1 MDTFCQKRLLL
12 QSLRIDAHQ
21 PVDILNEPSAQVV
34 IFEKE
39 YLELKSTVGYWRAM
53 HGKAIF
59 REKILKQTIKEQE
72 GQIRD
77 LRHRIF
83 GKKSEKPN
91 ARDEKG
97 KSKDPKPKRHR
108 GQQPGSEGHGL
119 TERPDLPV
127 KEEKVIFVETPICPI
142 CGKPYF
148 SDEHGEKESIRYEV
162 NVKAHVRRYKRQSMK
177 KGCCCKGVADKL
189 LAPIPA
195 NVIPRSPYGIQIWE
209 AVLLT
214 KFHYCQPTNRLLNQY
229 AELGLPISPGTIAG
243 GLKTLKEMFQPFYDA
258 LYNHQMTEDRFHND
272 ESSWKVF
279 ETVDNK
285 IGNRWWLWVSRSVSV
300 VYFQIAPG
308 RGADVPVEYFKNT
321 QQQKIIVICDRYSAY
336 KSLARQIPFIVL
348 AFCWAHVRR
357 DYLDAARKYP
367 TLEEWAL
374 CWVEKIGELYHIN
387 NQRCKLFDQQPQ
399 LPIQWQDASFKEQH
413 EKLVERM
420 DAIVQERDNFL
431 ASHNPDDLDLDLLT
445 RVKYK
450 VLTSL
455 KNHWKGLSVFIDHPE
470 VPMDNNPGEKSIRN
484 PVTGRKNFYGSGS
497 KWSSQLAAIMFSIF
511 QTLGLWEINCNNWL
525 RAYLT
530 ACAENHGKAPEDL
543 SIFLPWEMDK
553 GRKQNLSRPP
563 DTS

>member
-1 MDTFCQKRLLL
+1 MDASCQKKQPPQPLK
-12 QSLRIDAHQ
+12 IDAHQ
-21 PVDILNEPSAQVV
+21 SVDRLNKPSAQ
-34 IFEKE
+34 ILILEKE
-39 YLELKSTVGYWRAM
+39 YLELKSAVGYWRAM
-53 HGKAIF
+53 HGKAIL
-59 REKILKQTIKEQE
+59 REKILQQTIKKLE

-83 GKKSEKPN
+83 GKKSEKPSAKEEN
-91 ARDEKG
+91 G
-97 KSKDPKPKRHR
+97 KAKDPKPKRHR
-108 GQQPGSEGHGL
+108 GQQPGSNGHGL

-127 KEEKVIFVETPICPI
+127 KEEKVVFDETPICPVCEKAYI
-142 CGKPYF
+142 
-148 SDEHGEKESIRYEV
+148 SHEDGEKESIRYEV
-162 NVKAHVRRYKRQSMK
+162 KVKAHARIYKRQSMK
-177 KGCCCKGVADKL
+177 KGCCCNGVSDKCT
-189 LAPIPA
+189 APIPA
-195 NVIPRSPYGIQIWE
+195 NVIPRSPYDISIWE

-214 KFHYCQPTNRLLNQY
+214 KFHYCQPTNRILNQY

-243 GLKTLKEMFQPFYDA
+243 GLKTLKKMFQPVYDA

-336 KSLARQIPFIVL
+336 KSLARQMPFIVL

-374 CWVEKIGELYHIN
+374 CWIEKIGELYHIN
-387 NQRCKLFDQQPQ
+387 NQRCKLFDQQ
-399 LPIQWQDASFKEQH
+399 LPIQWQDASFKELH
-413 EKLVERM
+413 GKLVEKM

-431 ASHNPDDLDLDLLT
+431 ASHHPDDLDLDLLT

-450 VLTSL
+450 ILTSL

-511 QTLGLWEINCNNWL
+511 QTLGLWEINCNHWL

-543 SIFLPWEMDK
+543 SIFLPWKMDK

>member
-1 MDTFCQKRLLL
+1 MDASCQKKLPLQPLLV
-12 QSLRIDAHQ
+12 DTH
-21 PVDILNEPSAQVV
+21 PVDVDSLTEPSPQ
-34 IFEKE
+34 IFIYEKE
-39 YLELKSTVGYWRAM
+39 HLELKSAVGYWRAM
-53 HGKAIF
+53 HAKAIL
-59 REKILKQTIKEQE
+59 REKILQQTIKELE

-77 LRHRIF
+77 LRHRLF
-83 GKKSEKPN
+83 GKKGEKSN
-91 ARDEKG
+91 ASQENGNPKP
-97 KSKDPKPKRHR
+97 SKPKRNR
-108 GQQPGSEGHGL
+108 GQQPGSDGHGP
-119 TERPDLPV
+119 TERPNLPV
-127 KEEKVIFVETPICPI
+127 TKEDANFSETPICPE
-142 CGKPYF
+142 CGKPYTF
-148 SDEHGEKESIRYEV
+148 DKDGVKESIRYEV
-162 NVKAHVRRYKRQSMK
+162 KVKAHVRKFSRQCMT
-177 KGCCCKGVADKL
+177 KGCCCKGTPDKL
-189 LAPIPA
+189 TAPIPA
-195 NVIPRSPYGIQIWE
+195 NVIPNSLYGISIWE

-243 GLKTLKEMFQPFYDA
+243 GLKTLKEMFQPVYDA

-279 ETVDNK
+279 ETVDGK

-336 KSLARQIPFIVL
+336 KSLARQMPFIVL

-357 DYLDAARKYP
+357 DFLDAARKHP
-367 TLEEWAL
+367 ALEEWSL
-374 CWVEKIGELYHIN
+374 CWVEKFGELYHIN
-387 NQRCKLFDQQPQ
+387 NLRCKMFDQH
-399 LPIQWQDASFKEQH
+399 LPIQLQDLSFKEQH
-413 EKLVERM
+413 EKLVEKM
-420 DAIVQERDNFL
+420 GAIALERDEFI
-431 ASHNPDDLDLDLLT
+431 ASHNPVDPDLDLLT
-445 RVKYK
+445 KVKYK
-450 VLTSL
+450 ILISL
-455 KNHWKGLSVFIDHPE
+455 KNHWEGLSVFIDHPE

-511 QTLGLWEINCNNWL
+511 QTLGLWDINCNHWL

-543 SIFLPWEMDK
+543 SAFLPWKMDK
-553 GRKQNLSRPP
+553 GRRQNLSRPP